1 MKQRITGFDLARAL
15 AIFGMVIVNFKIAM
29 NVETGSPLL
38 MSFAKLFEGRASAL
52 FVILAGVGVTFLTN
66 KARKSTDHSFVLKSR
81 ISLIKRGLLLVVI
94 GLMYTPIWEADILHL
109 EKEFQQQVFVK
120 DVEFVSSQAAL
131 MSMKDAL
138 DNDGIELLDGES
150 PIPPSISFHPKAA
163 YANADSLLSLK
174 TKVESQYSIVE
185 SFEFNERIVRQSNEG
200 VKNLVFIIGIMGIL
214 LFFVAL
220 ALINNTIRLSLYS
233 KRFLIKTMQMVGAT
247 SKFIRK
253 PFIVQSLLQ
262 GFISALVAS
271 ALLLGII
278 YAFATLMPDL
288 TLIID
293 LNLLIVTFSIIF
305 VVGLLST
312 MMSTFFALKK
322 YFRLKL
328 DDLY

>member
-1 MKQRITGFDLARAL
+1 MSNTNAYSKNSLRTSYVTT
-15 AIFGMVIVNFKIAM
+15 VIGISIV
-29 NVETGSPLL
+29 LL
-38 MSFAKLFEGRASAL
+38 TLGIVS
-52 FVILAGVGVTFLTN
+52 ILLLS
-66 KARKSTDHSFVLKSR
+66 ARKLQ
-81 ISLIKRGLLLVVI
+81 LLAKEQIQIYVFFESD
-94 GLMYTPIWEADILHL
+94 TPEADILHL